1 MSQPREKE
9 GAVEITEPGEL
20 VRTIDCTGCRD
31 MIRMGEY
38 RPTYSFPTRFPVTLF
53 MFLCMVVRMFSV
65 DEGACR

>member
-31 MIRMGEY
+31 MIRLGDY
-38 RPTYSFPTRFPVTLF
+38 RLTNSFPVTLF
-53 MFLCMVVRMFSV
+53 LFLCMVVRMFSV